1 MSLTISKVTSQPVP
15 VGDRWMT
22 VNSVQFD
29 NNYLA
34 GGLPLVGTDLGF
46 ASTVDP
52 EFHVQ
57 PNMKSGYT
65 VHYDHAAGKLQAYAE
80 SPGAEFAYAPG
91 GGDVKGATV
100 DSAVRQTT
108 DQTTDVVNGA
118 LYVNYQSFTTI
129 NGAAGSFGTI
139 TTQPA
144 FGRNLQV
151 SIKNASA
158 GNLNLYVG
166 AMVIT
171 VVGTFRGA
179 AQTEAITLTTLTG
192 NKAVAHAP
200 DYRSFQGLK
209 PFDTITSASID
220 ATSLASII
228 VSDGALQIG
237 IGPGTL
243 IGLPENTQTGTNAD
257 VLALSVNAVARTVAG
272 NMDFTNQTFNVGT
285 TADGDDLAITYK
297 TQGEVLAGTNLSGV
311 TCRVLAWGR
320 FRG

>member
-1 MSLTISKVTSQPVP
+1 MSLTVSKITSQPVP

-22 VNSVQFD
+22 VNAVQFD
-29 NNYLA
+29 NSYVI
-34 GGLPLVGTDLGF
+34 GGLALTAAQLGF
-46 ASTVDP
+46 ASAVDP

-57 PNMKSGYT
+57 PNMRNGYQI
-65 VHYDHAAGKLQAYAE
+65 HYEHTTNKLQAYV
-80 SPGAEFAYAPG
+80 SPGSEFAYAPG

-100 DSAVRQTT
+100 DSAARQTT
-108 DQTTDVVNGA
+108 DQTSDVVNGG

-129 NGAAGSFGTI
+129 NGAAGSLGTI

-144 FGRNLQV
+144 FGRNLQI

-158 GNLNLYVG
+158 GNLNLFVG
-166 AMVIT
+166 AMTIT

-200 DYRSFQGLK
+200 DFRSFQGLK

-220 ATSLASII
+220 ATSLAGII
-228 VSDGALQIG
+228 VSDGALQIA

-243 IGLPENTQTGTNAD
+243 IGLPVAPATGANAD
-257 VLALSVNAVARTVAG
+257 IVGFSVNAVARTVSG
-272 NMDFTNQTFNVGT
+272 NFDFTNQTANVGT
-285 TADGDDLAITYK
+285 IADGDDIAIVYK
-297 TQGEVLAGTNLSGV
+297 TQGEVATGTDLSGV
-311 TCRVLAWGR
+311 TCRVLAWGKY
-320 FRG
+320 RG